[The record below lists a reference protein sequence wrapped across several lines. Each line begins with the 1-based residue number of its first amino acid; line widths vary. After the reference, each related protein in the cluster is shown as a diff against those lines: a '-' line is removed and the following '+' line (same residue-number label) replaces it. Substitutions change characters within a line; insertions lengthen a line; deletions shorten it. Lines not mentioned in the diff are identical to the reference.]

1 MLFSAMVTQ
10 GDLLT
15 GAPRQG
21 EYTHG
26 VVKNA
31 GFIITVVYLMCHLSV
46 LLIAN
51 VSF

>member
-1 MLFSAMVTQ
+1 MFSSVVTQ

-15 GAPRQG
+15 GVPRQG
-21 EYTHG
+21 ERTYG
-26 VVKNA
+26 VIKNA
-31 GFIITVVYLMCHLSV
+31 GFITTVVYLMCHLSV